1 MSDRPDEVN
10 SVVVTDGTGSG
21 PGVVR
26 WVVIALV
33 ILAGVI
39 VVSLIIASVGGIT
52 GSEGVASAFRILRD
66 FFIIVLALQGILIS
80 VALVVLILQLSALIN
95 LLRSEIKP
103 IVDEARQTMATV
115 RGTAQFVSHNVT
127 EPVIRISS
135 AMAGARAFIG
145 ELTGIRRN
153 LAGLRNGRNGQ
164 NGKK

>member
-10 SVVVTDGTGSG
+10 SVVVTDVDSTG

-26 WVVIALV
+26 WVIIALAILVGVV
-33 ILAGVI
+33 I
-39 VVSLIIASVGGIT
+39 VSLIIAIIGGIS

-103 IVDEARQTMATV
+103 IVDEARVTMATV

-127 EPVIRISS
+127 EPVIRVSA
-135 AMAGARAFIG
+135 AMAGARTFIS

-153 LAGLRNGRNGQ
+153 LAGLRNGRNG
-164 NGKK
+164 KK